1 DDVHTTVLAPAEL
14 RNQLEES
21 GRVQIVRHNLPTGAL
36 GRFWEEQ
43 TAVPKLIRQ
52 SQADVLISAGNF
64 ALRRSPV
71 PQILLSRNSLYTSAE
86 FSADL
91 LRRRAYRMWLD
102 TRLRGAFAKASIRWA
117 DVTVAPSE
125 AFAAELTRWA
135 GRTVKAIH
143 HGFDYSRF
151 VEQAKPLPP
160 EVQSK
165 VDANA
170 DAFKLLFVSH
180 YNYYR
185 NFETLFRALPL
196 IRDRIA
202 PRRVRLFLTCKLRSA
217 DNPGSYGAEAAAALV
232 KELGIQDNVVELGT
246 VPYDG
251 LANLYRACH
260 VYVTAAY
267 AENFSHLLVEAMAC
281 GLPIVASDI
290 AVHREI
296 AGPAGVFFP
305 IFSLENL
312 TREVVE
318 LGAAPEHIKQLVF
331 EGCQRSKAFS
341 WGQHVRELIAAAS
354 SLRTV
359 HSLAE
364 STF

>member
-1 DDVHTTVLAPAEL
+1 M
-14 RNQLEES
+14 
-21 GRVQIVRHNLPTGAL
+21 
-36 GRFWEEQ
+36 
-43 TAVPKLIRQ
+43 
-52 SQADVLISAGNF
+52 SAGNF
-64 ALRRSPV
+64 ALRQSPV
-71 PQILLSRNSLYTSAE
+71 PQILLSRNSLYTSAA
-86 FSADL
+86 FTADL

-102 TRLRGAFAKASIRWA
+102 TKVRGELAKASIRWA

-125 AFAAELTRWA
+125 AFAAELTRWT
-135 GRTVKAIH
+135 GRPVKAIH
-143 HGFDYSRF
+143 HGFDYRRF

-160 EVQSK
+160 EVRSK
-165 VDANA
+165 MDANA

-185 NFETLFRALPL
+185 NFETLFRALPM

-217 DNPGSYGAEAAAALV
+217 DNPGSYRAEAAAALV
-232 KELGIQDNVVELGT
+232 KELGIEDNVVELGT

-251 LANLYRACH
+251 LANLYRACD

-267 AENFSHLLVEAMAC
+267 AETFSHPLVEAMAC

-296 AGPAGVFFP
+296 AGPAARFFP
-305 IFSLENL
+305 IFCSKTL

-318 LGAAPEHIKQLVF
+318 LSAAPEHINQLVF
-331 EGCQRSKAFS
+331 EGRQRCQAFS
-341 WGQHVRELIAAAS
+341 WRQHAGELITAAS

-359 HSLAE
+359 HSLAQ
-364 STF
+364 STFGKKFR